1 MFRLIIFLV
10 VAALLALGAHWIV
23 EHPDVVRLEVQ
34 GQQLKIHHTIAMI
47 AAIAIGAV
55 VLYEVF
61 RVLRWLPERLRS
73 SRQSSQKIR
82 GLQEL
87 ADGLVAVAAGDLGS
101 AKAHHR
107 TAEKLLPNTGAVTL
121 LSAQA
126 AQLEGKEDV
135 AHLKFHQMLR
145 TPDTE
150 LLGLR
155 GLLAQSMKTGDQ
167 KEALELARRAY
178 RRNPSVPW
186 VLTTLFELL
195 AREQQWNEALGIV
208 SEMGNRGVITEAEMK
223 RRRAILYHMNAKR
236 LLAEDRVSEAL
247 DQERKA
253 VANGP
258 AFVPAVVTAADLAV
272 RQGRKRVAVK
282 MIEDAWRAAPH
293 PDLAKAF
300 ARLEEKETP
309 AQRVQRFQF
318 RLSGLQANN
327 LEAHIDLAELAIQ
340 ARNWDLARAELD
352 KAMALEPTARVY
364 RLLAELERAQ
374 GDTARAQEW
383 LTRALDAP
391 PDRAWICMDTN
402 EVLPEWA
409 PFGPG
414 GRFELR
420 AVGTADEAGDL
431 HECGPGFLSVGRG
444 RDGGHRTATRHRVL
458 RANPPRPEAASDL
471 AFTTRAG
478 VLSPRRRSSSVGRA
492 THS

>member
-23 EHPDVVRLEVQ
+23 EHPDVIHLEVQ
-34 GQQLKIHHTIAMI
+34 GQPLKIHHTVAIV

-55 VLYEVF
+55 VLYELF
-61 RVLRWLPERLRS
+61 RVLRWLPERIRS

-107 TAEKLLPNTGAVTL
+107 TAEKLLPNTGAVTF
-121 LSAQA
+121 LSAQT

-145 TPDTE
+145 TQDTE

-195 AREQQWNEALGIV
+195 ARDEQWNEALGIV
-208 SEMGNRGVITEAEMK
+208 SEMGNRGVISDAEMK
-223 RRRAILYHMNAKR
+223 RRRAILYHMAAKKA
-236 LLAEDRVSEAL
+236 LAEDRIDEAL
-247 DQERKA
+247 SQERKA

-258 AFVPAVVTAADLAV
+258 AFVPAVVTAADLSV
-272 RQGRKRVAVK
+272 RQGRRRNAAK
-282 MIEDAWRAAPH
+282 MIEDAWRVAPH

-300 ARLEEKETP
+300 ARLEDKETP

-327 LEAHIDLAELAIQ
+327 LETHVALADLALQ
-340 ARNWDLARAELD
+340 ARDFDLARAELE
-352 KAMALEPTARVY
+352 KAMSLEPTARVY
-364 RLLAELERAQ
+364 RMMADLERAQ
-374 GDTARAQEW
+374 GNAAKAQDW
-383 LTRALDAP
+383 LSRALDAP
-391 PDRAWICMDTN
+391 PDRAWICEDTN
-402 EVLPEWA
+402 EVLSEWA
-409 PFGPG
+409 PFGSG
-414 GRFELR
+414 GRFDSVQWAQPMRVATYMNADADSFLAGE
-420 AVGTADEAGDL
+420 AETVDVSPKPAQGTQGAPA
-431 HECGPGFLSVGRG
+431 P
-444 RDGGHRTATRHRVL
+444 A
-458 RANPPRPEAASDL
+458 
-471 AFTTRAG
+471 
-478 VLSPRRRSSSVGRA
+478 
-492 THS
+492 